1 MDPDCRNLAKD
12 GAVAVTKAV
21 ELFVGYL
28 AVHCVRTAGLRGAKS
43 IKLADVE
50 HTIHSNRTLSAFLAE
65 DFPRLNG
72 KSDDYL
78 AAGKGA
84 GAKAKAKAAAAAAA
98 AAGGGTG
105 SSGAGAGGGEAQR
118 KLQAAAVGSGKVTSF
133 FSGAAKPLAAAA
145 QEGVAV

>member
-98 AAGGGTG
+98 GGGTG
-105 SSGAGAGGGEAQR
+105 SSGAGAGGGEAR